1 MFPLKYF
8 SSYKKSIYSPLLVL
22 PDIKIVDK
30 IAYNY
35 NKNESRTTSFS
46 AKELQ
51 DYIIEKKLGKI
62 SIITGDKST
71 LTTTITEIQKG
82 KEFWKIA
89 LILSLL
95 FFATEI
101 LLIKLIKS

>member
-1 MFPLKYF
+1 
-8 SSYKKSIYSPLLVL
+8 
-22 PDIKIVDK
+22 
-30 IAYNY
+30 
-35 NKNESRTTSFS
+35 
-46 AKELQ
+46 
-51 DYIIEKKLGKI
+51 LGKI

-71 LTTTITEIQKG
+71 LITTITETQKG